1 MSAIAGSLDAAKI
14 VLSSAKL
21 SYSHISVSLSDVT
34 IEAAA
39 EIVLSITMLAPELL
53 GPDVVV
59 I

>member
-1 MSAIAGSLDAAKI
+1 MDAAKI
-14 VLSSAKL
+14 VLSSTKL